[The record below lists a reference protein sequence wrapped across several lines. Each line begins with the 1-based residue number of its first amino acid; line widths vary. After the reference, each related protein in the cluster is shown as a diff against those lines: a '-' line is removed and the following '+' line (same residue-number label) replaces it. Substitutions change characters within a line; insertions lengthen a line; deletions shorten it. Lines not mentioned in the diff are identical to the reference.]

1 MAPLA
6 SIVNWA
12 LALLLWL
19 LLLRLLIL
27 NWGRGGAVLLPVLSF
42 LFLLRYDVIV
52 AGVAVVLMLLFV
64 PTIASSP
71 LGVGLMR
78 LLVALT
84 DPAIGLVRRGSGGRV
99 AGGPAIVVAAL
110 LVLALRVAS
119 FLVLRS

>member
-6 SIVNWA
+6 AVVNWA
-12 LALLLWL
+12 LAFLLWL

-27 NWGRGGAVLLPVLSF
+27 NWGRGGAILMPFLTF

-52 AGVAVVLMLLFV
+52 AGVAVVLLLLFV

-71 LGVGLMR
+71 LGGGLMR
-78 LLVALT
+78 LLVSLT
-84 DPAIGLVRRGSGGRV
+84 DPAIELVRRGSGGRV

-110 LVLALRVAS
+110 LVLAVRVAS
-119 FLVLRS
+119 FLVIRS

>member
-6 SIVNWA
+6 AIVNWA
-12 LALLLWL
+12 LAFLLWL

-27 NWGRGGAVLLPVLSF
+27 NWGRGGAVLLPVLTF
-42 LFLLRYDVIV
+42 LFLLRYDLIV

-64 PTIASSP
+64 PTVAGSP

-84 DPAIGLVRRGSGGRV
+84 DPAIELVRRGTGGRV
-99 AGGPAIVVAAL
+99 AGGPAIVIAAL
-110 LVLALRVAS
+110 LVLAVRVAS
-119 FLVLRS
+119 FLALRS

>member
-12 LALLLWL
+12 LAFLLWL
-19 LLLRLLIL
+19 LLLRLLIQ

-42 LFLLRYDVIV
+42 FFLLRYDVIV

-84 DPAIGLVRRGSGGRV
+84 DPAIELVRRGSGGRA

-119 FLVLRS
+119 FLVLHS